1 MERDTA
7 GPPDGSDE
15 TGAAGGSPASGA
27 SAAAGASP
35 AGGTT
40 PASSASPA
48 GSTTPASSAAPA
60 TGAAPAT
67 EPPRVEIRNVTKRY
81 GSVHALR
88 GVDLSLRTGEIVG
101 LVGDNGAGKSTLVN
115 IMSGALQPTS
125 GEILIDG
132 KGVSLRTPI
141 DARRAGIETVY
152 QDLAL
157 APDLSIW
164 QNMFLGRELA
174 VSGPLGKLGW
184 LDRGA
189 MTRKSAEDLA
199 QTKIRI
205 PSAASRVGRLSGG
218 QRQAVAVGR
227 AVAWGSRVV
236 LMDEPTAA
244 LGVEQQEKVG
254 ELIRT
259 VAEGDTPVLL
269 ISHNLPQV
277 YNLCTRVVVLFHG
290 QIVADLK
297 PAEVEIDEIVGWI
310 TGSAL
315 IAKEMAK

>member
-1 MERDTA
+1 MERDTT
-7 GPPDGSDE
+7 GPPDGTDE
-15 TGAAGGSPASGA
+15 PGAAGEAASDRPE
-27 SAAAGASP
+27 AAGA
-35 AGGTT
+35 AT
-40 PASSASPA
+40 PASP
-48 GSTTPASSAAPA
+48 GP
-60 TGAAPAT
+60 GAADPAD
-67 EPPRVEIRNVTKRY
+67 PPRVEIRNVTKRY

-88 GVDLSLRTGEIVG
+88 GVDLSLHTGEIVG

-115 IMSGALQPTS
+115 IIAGALQPTS

-132 KGVSLRTPI
+132 ERVEFRTPI

-157 APDLSIW
+157 ANDLNIW
-164 QNMFLGRELA
+164 SNMFLGRERT
-174 VSGPLGKLGW
+174 VSGPLGWLGW
-184 LDRGA
+184 LDRRA
-189 MTRKSAEDLA
+189 MSRRSAEDLE

-205 PSAASRVGRLSGG
+205 PSVASRVGRLSGG

-244 LGVEQQEKVG
+244 LGVEQQQKVG
-254 ELIRT
+254 ELIGT
-259 VAEGDTPVLL
+259 VAAQGTPVLL

-277 YNLCTRVVVLFHG
+277 YAICTRVLVLFQG
-290 QIVADLK
+290 RIVADLK